1 MPTLEQSRQELQDNI
16 RSFIVDG
23 QSKEQFIQDTA
34 SDALAGNIAR
44 ETLSELGQDG
54 PATGEVIIEEIEE
67 QTNNSLSQIEG
78 QEQEQEQ
85 EQTDNSQ
92 PQPEPNP
99 QPEPSEPSQPLQT
112 VGSPQS
118 NSNSS
123 SNSSSSGGVVNRSES
138 GEAPNVVENPAKD
151 NGAVDMGITTV
162 GNNDSGSSSSKSGS
176 SSMIDS
182 IDPKII
188 AGVAALV
195 VFLMR

>member
-34 SDALAGNIAR
+34 TDALQGNIAR

-67 QTNNSLSQIEG
+67 QTDNSLSKIE
-78 QEQEQEQ
+78 EQ

-92 PQPEPNP
+92 PDPQPQPDTQPYP

-118 NSNSS
+118 NSSSSSS
-123 SNSSSSGGVVNRSES
+123 SNSSGGVVNRSES
-138 GEAPNVVENPAKD
+138 GEAPNVVENPATD

-162 GNNDSGSSSSKSGS
+162 GNNSSSSSTSGD

>member
-16 RSFIVDG
+16 SSFIVDG

-34 SDALAGNIAR
+34 SDALEGNIAR
-44 ETLSELGQDG
+44 ETLSELGEDG
-54 PATGEVIIEEIEE
+54 PATGEVIIQEIEE
-67 QTNNSLSQIEG
+67 QTDNSLSKIE
-78 QEQEQEQ
+78 EQ
-85 EQTDNSQ
+85 EQTGNSQ